1 MEGIAFALPSARSK
15 RQHTVTQL
23 EPIQSARSLGLRA
36 LQRAGQVLHRQRR
49 RIAVAASA
57 LLAGTALTAFG
68 IAPMAPDAAQLP
80 RRQIIEAIDPPGLP
94 AQLLALASY
103 DMVLARADQTRASD
117 SAESLLKRLGIFDP
131 QLATF
136 MRNNNDTRKLF
147 EGRAGKQVQARVS
160 VDGRPL
166 ELIARFAPP
175 TTELANT
182 HFTRLTIAR
191 DGADWRA
198 SSELARLDSQVRVA
212 GGTIQT
218 SLFTAT
224 DEAKLSDQIAI
235 QMVELFAGDIDFHRE
250 LKRGDTFSIVY
261 ESLSADGQPVTWAD
275 EAGRVLAA
283 EFVNAGKVHQVL
295 WYADGGGKG
304 SYYGFDGQSRRRTFL
319 ASPLAFSRVTS
330 GFSMRMHPILQS
342 WRQHHGV
349 DYAAPTGSAVRTVS
363 DGFVEFAGWQNGY
376 GNVIQIAHAND
387 KSTLYAH
394 LSRLE
399 VKTGQRVEQGQ
410 RIGLVGATGWA
421 TGPHL
426 HFEYRVRGQYQDPT
440 RIARNAEPLQIVGN
454 SRPRFEEAVRAVQ
467 QQLDIAETLRDS
479 PGQGE

>member
-1 MEGIAFALPSARSK
+1 M
-15 RQHTVTQL
+15 VTQL
-23 EPIQSARSLGLRA
+23 ELIQSAQTFGLRA
-36 LQRAGQVLHRQRR
+36 MQRAGAMLHRQRR
-49 RIAVAASA
+49 RIAVAVSA

-80 RRQIIEAIDPPGLP
+80 RRQIVEAIDPPGLP

-117 SAESLLKRLGIFDP
+117 NADSLLRRLGIFDP

-136 MRNNNDTRKLF
+136 IRNNNDTRRLF

-160 VDGRPL
+160 ADGRPL
-166 ELIARFAPP
+166 ELVARFAPP

-182 HFTRLTIAR
+182 HFTRLTITR

-198 SSELARLDSQVRVA
+198 SSELATLDSQVRVA
-212 GGTIQT
+212 GGTIQS

-224 DEAKLSDQIAI
+224 DEAKLSDSLAI
-235 QMVELFAGDIDFHRE
+235 QMVELFSGDIDFHRE
-250 LKRGDTFSIVY
+250 LKRGDTFSVVY
-261 ESLSADGQPVTWAD
+261 EALSADGQPVTWAD

-283 EFVNAGKVHQVL
+283 EFVNGGKVHQLL
-295 WYADGGGKG
+295 WYADGNGKG

-349 DYAAPTGSAVRTVS
+349 DYAAPTGTAVRTVS
-363 DGFVEFAGWQNGY
+363 DGWVEFAGWQNGY
-376 GNVIQIAHAND
+376 GNVVQIAHANN

-426 HFEYRVRGQYQDPT
+426 HFEFRLRGQHQDPT
-440 RIARNAEPLQIVGN
+440 RMARNSEPLSIVGAN
-454 SRPRFEEAVRAVQ
+454 RARFEETVRMVQ
-467 QQLDIAETLRDS
+467 RQLDIGETLRDS